1 MPINEAKYGFKS
13 HFYRRNNMGKMD
25 SMKGIPSTTGA
36 KAPAGATSS
45 DKTGERMEKKVGG
58 VAMGMQDATGKDKQF
73 NTGKTAGICYEHKRG
88 DCNPC

>member
-1 MPINEAKYGFKS
+1 
-13 HFYRRNNMGKMD
+13 MGKMD

-58 VAMGMQDATGKDKQF
+58 FAMGMQDATGKDKQF

>member
-1 MPINEAKYGFKS
+1 MLVNEAKYNLKP

-45 DKTGERMEKKVGG
+45 DKTGERMGRKVGG
-58 VAMGMQDATGKDKQF
+58 VAMGMEDATGKDKQF

>member
-1 MPINEAKYGFKS
+1 
-13 HFYRRNNMGKMD
+13 MGKMD

-36 KAPAGATSS
+36 KAPASATSS